1 MSYKRLLQQ
10 VAREH
15 NTTPKEVEQE
25 IKTAIQ
31 IAGYDIEPALFISLI
46 ASKVKNELL

>member
-31 IAGYDIEPALFISLI
+31 IAGYDIEPALVISLI

>member
-1 MSYKRLLQQ
+1 MSYQRLLQQ

-15 NTTPKEVEQE
+15 NSTPKEVEQE
-25 IKTAIQ
+25 IKTDMQ